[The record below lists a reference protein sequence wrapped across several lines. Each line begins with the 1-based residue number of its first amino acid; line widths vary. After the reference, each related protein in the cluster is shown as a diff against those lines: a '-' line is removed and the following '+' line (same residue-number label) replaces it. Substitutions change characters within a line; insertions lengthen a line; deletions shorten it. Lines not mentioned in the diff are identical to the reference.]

1 MDIYEKITNDIIV
14 TLEAGIVPWH
24 KPWASDGQQASI
36 DIPHN
41 ASSGRAYSG
50 INILILMMRRAAC
63 GYSSNGWLT
72 YKQAQALGGQVRKG
86 EKGEGIV
93 YWQVKEQEDD
103 AGNVQKRMIMRMF
116 TVFNAEQCD
125 GLEGST
131 FAPEPIEAGDI
142 CQRLQQAGC
151 RISLGHAGASYHPL
165 HDSIAMPAPSA
176 FESVEHFDSTLLHEA
191 THWTGHRSRLA
202 RDLMN
207 RFGDDA
213 YAAEEL
219 IAEMGSAFLCAQL
232 GVPMTGLQHSD
243 YIGHW
248 LGVLRADK
256 RAIFTAATAAQKA
269 CAYLLD
275 LAWNSVS
282 EVSEA
287 A

>member
-1 MDIYEKITNDIIV
+1 MDIYEKITNDIIAS
-14 TLEAGIVPWH
+14 LETGIVPWH
-24 KPWASDGQQASI
+24 KPWADSCKTTNVDM
-36 DIPHN
+36 PHN
-41 ASSGRAYSG
+41 ASTGRSYSG
-50 INILILMMRRAAC
+50 INVMILMMRLVAS
-63 GYSSNGWLT
+63 GYSTNGWLT
-72 YKQAQALGGQVRKG
+72 YKQAQSLGGQVRKG
-86 EKGEGIV
+86 EKGEQIV
-93 YWQVKEQEDD
+93 YWQVREEEDD
-103 AGNVQKRMIMRMF
+103 AGNVQKRMIMRLF
-116 TVFNAEQCD
+116 TVFNSEQCD

-131 FAPEPIEAGDI
+131 FAPAPIEAGDI
-142 CQRLQQAGC
+142 CQRLKQAGC
-151 RISLGHAGASYHPL
+151 RIYLGHAGASYNPAS
-165 HDSIAMPAPSA
+165 DSIAIPSPSA

-191 THWTGHRSRLA
+191 THWTGHKSRLA

-207 RFGDDA
+207 RFGSDA

-219 IAEMGSAFLCAQL
+219 IAEIGSAFLCAQL

-248 LGVLRADK
+248 LTVMRGDK

-275 LAWNSVS
+275 LAWNSAS